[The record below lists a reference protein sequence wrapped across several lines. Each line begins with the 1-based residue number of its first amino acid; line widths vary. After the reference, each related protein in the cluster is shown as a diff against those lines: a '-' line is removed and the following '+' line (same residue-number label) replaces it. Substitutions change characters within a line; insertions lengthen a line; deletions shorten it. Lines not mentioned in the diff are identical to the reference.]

1 MNSVNRLPRAADAT
15 TLAVT
20 TTTATAACPG
30 PRQPGPASYHLAPG
44 DSLSQGAQPDAAD
57 ADAETPQRYP
67 DIVYA
72 RLRPGHPAL
81 KLAQLRCPDEPTLTM
96 IRGGIG
102 HAPPAEPAA
111 GSSLTRCS
119 RPRAWG

>member
-1 MNSVNRLPRAADAT
+1 VNSVNRLPRAADAT

-30 PRQPGPASYHLAPG
+30 PRQPGPASYYLAPG

-57 ADAETPQRYP
+57 ASAGTPYGYP

-72 RLRPGHPAL
+72 RPAL
-81 KLAQLRCPDEPTLTM
+81 VIP
-96 IRGGIG
+96 
-102 HAPPAEPAA
+102 
-111 GSSLTRCS
+111 S
-119 RPRAWG
+119 

>member
-1 MNSVNRLPRAADAT
+1 MSPLRTATAT
-15 TLAVT
+15 TPAVT
-20 TTTATAACPG
+20 TATATAACSGPRLPG
-30 PRQPGPASYHLAPG
+30 PTGYYLAPR
-44 DSLSQGAQPDAAD
+44 DSSQGVQPDAAG
-57 ADAETPQRYP
+57 ADVETSQGYP

-72 RLRPGHPAL
+72 RLCPGHPIL
-81 KLAQLRCPDEPTLTM
+81 KLVQLGCPGETTLTM

-102 HAPPAEPAA
+102 HAPQAEPAT